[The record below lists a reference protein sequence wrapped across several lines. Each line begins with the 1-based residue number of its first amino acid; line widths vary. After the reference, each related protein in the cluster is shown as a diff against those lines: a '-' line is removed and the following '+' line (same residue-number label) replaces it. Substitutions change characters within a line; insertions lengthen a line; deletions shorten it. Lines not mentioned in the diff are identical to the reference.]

1 MYSLQKS
8 DLIKL
13 VTSTAL
19 CMGEI
24 FGAGGGLLGLTIG
37 MAAIGLVKED
47 EKTEQGYEGF
57 NENVDI
63 SSQEYVI
70 KNEVEDVETDVDEN
84 GWKDGEVLH
93 LFGGDYGNKEDKD
106 VDNSKDNNLEIDSK
120 IDEDVEKIVIKKE
133 ISLFGA
139 NQIDRDG
146 YIAPDGQ
153 EVEGLVF
160 GWAYFS
166 KKG

>member
-1 MYSLQKS
+1 MDRKLKGWCLDGHILVRKVRMY
-8 DLIKL
+8 
-13 VTSTAL
+13 
-19 CMGEI
+19 
-24 FGAGGGLLGLTIG
+24 
-37 MAAIGLVKED
+37 D
-47 EKTEQGYEGF
+47 ETYQGYEGV
-57 NENVDI
+57 NDNVDI

-70 KNEVEDVETDVDEN
+70 KNEDEDVETDVYEN

-120 IDEDVEKIVIKKE
+120 RDEDVEKIVIKKE

-139 NQIDRDG
+139 NQIDKDG

-153 EVEGLVF
+153 EVEGLVS